1 MNCKASSIPCG
12 GEGMQAVFAKILNMS
27 ITGSI
32 VIAVVLLA
40 RLFLKRAPKIYSYAL
55 WAVVLFRLL
64 CPLSITAGLSVLKP
78 IPVTTTPGISS
89 VSYQPVQ
96 QAVKYSSRTVMEVQQ
111 EQMPVQEAE
120 QPKQGVSPMEIAAYL
135 WLAGASMMALYSVAQ
150 YLALRHRLAEAVP
163 LREEIYLADSISSP
177 FVMGILRPRIYLT
190 SSTPRPERRFI
201 VAHERH
207 HICRGDPLWKLLG
220 YAALCL
226 HWFNPLV
233 WLAFALAGKDMEM
246 SCDEAVIKRLGEHIR
261 ADYSQALLRLA
272 THKRMVSGMP
282 LAFGEGDTK
291 RRVLNMAKWKK
302 PKVWVSILCVALCL
316 VILAACAL
324 NPKQEEKPLEEMTRT
339 TGPADIGAWEL
350 FFILP
355 EGCTEEM
362 QEKGDG
368 KWRDSREG
376 CVIIMTDGQS
386 TIGGVM
392 AFPIPENFSADNWD
406 WLQELDLPEWQD
418 ETLGYSAGGA
428 PGDEVSV
435 EFFSD
440 VPEGQERTV
449 LNEHNLYFYEGWV
462 YDLWFDKLT
471 VKPEV
476 MDAILDT
483 VNLGEPKSNHTTLPY
498 EIGELPQGY
507 AAGVSAEGNIL
518 ISNWKGMVG
527 CITSYPIPE
536 GVYDPNDDAYL
547 WLEDVGIPDLENPS
561 LTISG
566 MFSWGGSNGCALTV
580 VDNLENPTVQRTHYF
595 RFAGNTLYDFWLDDL
610 TVDEVARSAIQQAVV
625 YQGPVTQQ
633 EAPPQQKELTFYL
646 EGMEEKAMATLY
658 AGDGYSLYIF
668 DEDWVYYLDDG
679 QPVWESRFNPDVKL
693 SVIHLK
699 DMPLSV
705 AQGWVRLKF
714 EGFDLIEDNQGGLGG
729 TNAENIMA
737 DVRLIPSQDDV
748 YAVSS
753 IYPMEAAEG
762 FGTRLAV
769 MADTFTLTSPTA
781 GAELSED
788 ETAFAKAQAVMM
800 GLQDVPALIQT
811 ECRYQNT
818 PEKDYMETFCYDIEL
833 GFLRVTT
840 TADGLDHAQLYVND
854 RYYTNAGSE
863 TSPEPIWVEAQAPSE
878 FSSPWLGSFNFIRH
892 YVTYVDTLLDGEKT
906 SCLFRVNALFE
917 DTPDAADHYFVTFD
931 FYDADFIAVYLQV
944 NPGRDDAYT
953 LTQSIVTTDPQP
965 IAEQLNG
972 EYIRAAK

>member
-1 MNCKASSIPCG
+1 
-12 GEGMQAVFAKILNMS
+12 MQAVFTKILNMS

-32 VIAVVLLA
+32 AITVVLLA

-78 IPVTTTPGISS
+78 IPVTTTPGISA

-120 QPKQGVSPMEIAAYL
+120 QPKYGVSPMEIAAYL

-150 YLALRHRLAEAVP
+150 YLALRRKLAEAAP
-163 LREEIYLADSISSP
+163 LQEEIYLADRIASP
-177 FVMGILRPRIYLT
+177 FVMGVFRPRIYLP
-190 SSTPRPERRFI
+190 SSTPMVERRFI

-207 HICRGDPLWKLLG
+207 HIRRGDPLWKLLG
-220 YAALCL
+220 YCALCL

-233 WLAFALAGKDMEM
+233 WLAFCLAGKDMEM

-272 THKRMVSGMP
+272 THKRIVSGMP

-291 RRVLNMAKWKK
+291 GRVRNMAKWKK
-302 PKVWVSILCVALCL
+302 PKVWVSVLCVALCL

-324 NPKQEEKPLEEMTRT
+324 NPKQKETETDGKTQIV
-339 TGPADIGAWEL
+339 GPARIVIRDFRFRIPAGCITEKREKNIYEQTDDGLDVAYWE
-350 FFILP
+350 FV
-355 EGCTEEM
+355 
-362 QEKGDG
+362 DG
-368 KWRDSREG
+368 KS
-376 CVIIMTDGQS
+376 I
-386 TIGGVM
+386 IGGVNT
-392 AFPIPENFSADNWD
+392 FRIPEDFSADNWD

-418 ETLGYSAGGA
+418 DTLGYSAGGA

-449 LNEHNLYFYEGWV
+449 LNEHTLYFYEGWI

-476 MDAILDT
+476 MAAILDT
-483 VNLGEPKSNHTTLPY
+483 VSLGEPKPNPTTLPY

-507 AAGVSAEGNIL
+507 DAAVTAEGNIL
-518 ISNWKGMVG
+518 IDNLQGKVG
-527 CITSYPIPE
+527 FITSYPIPE
-536 GVYDPNDDAYL
+536 GVYDPNDGAYL
-547 WLEDVGIPDLENPS
+547 WLEDVGVPDLEDPNLYVAGVFSWKGSNSCS
-561 LTISG
+561 LTVEDD
-566 MFSWGGSNGCALTV
+566 AQ
-580 VDNLENPTVQRTHYF
+580 NPTVKRTHYF

-610 TVDEVARSAIQQAVV
+610 AVDEVTRSAIRQAVV
-625 YQGPVTQQ
+625 YQEPATQQ
-633 EAPPQQKELTFYL
+633 TELTFYV

-705 AQGWVRLKF
+705 AQGWVRRRF
-714 EGFDLIEDNQGGLGG
+714 EGFNLIEDNRGGLGG
-729 TNAENIMA
+729 TNAEGIMA
-737 DVRLIPSQDDV
+737 DLRLISSEDDV
-748 YAVSS
+748 YALCCV
-753 IYPMEAAEG
+753 YPLEAAEG

-769 MADTFTLTSPTA
+769 MADTFALTAPAATQ
-781 GAELSED
+781 ELSE
-788 ETAFAKAQAVMM
+788 EEIAFSKAQAVMM

-818 PEKDYMETFCYDIEL
+818 PEKDYIETFCYDNEL

-863 TSPEPIWVEAQAPSE
+863 TSPEPIWVESQAPSE
-878 FSSPWLGSFNFIRH
+878 RSGPWLGNFNFIRH
-892 YVTYVDTLLDGEKT
+892 YVTYVDTLLDGENT
-906 SCLFRVNALFE
+906 SYMFQVNAPFE
-917 DTPDAADHYFVTFD
+917 DTPDAADHYFATFD
-931 FYDADFIAVYLQV
+931 FDAEGNFIDVYLQI
-944 NPGRDDAYT
+944 NPVRDDAYT
-953 LTQSIVTTDPQP
+953 LTQSIVATDPQV
-965 IAEQLNG
+965 ITAKLNG
-972 EYIRAAK
+972 ESLRTTK

>member
-1 MNCKASSIPCG
+1 
-12 GEGMQAVFAKILNMS
+12 MQAVFAKILNMS
-27 ITGSI
+27 LTGSI

-40 RLFLKRAPKIYSYAL
+40 RLTLKRVPKIYSYAL

-78 IPVTTTPGISS
+78 IPVTTTPGISA
-89 VSYQPVQ
+89 VSYQPVA
-96 QAVKYSSRTVMEVQQ
+96 QAVRENT
-111 EQMPVQEAE
+111 PAPIRQEA
-120 QPKQGVSPMEIAAYL
+120 VSPQPAEQSETSPMQIAAYI
-135 WLAGASMMALYSVAQ
+135 WLSGASVMAAYSVAQ
-150 YLALRHRLAEAVP
+150 YGILRRRLAEAAP
-163 LREEIYLADSISSP
+163 LQGEIYLADRISSP
-177 FVMGILRPRIYLT
+177 FVMGVFRPRIYLP
-190 SSTPRPERRFI
+190 SSTPMLERRFI

-207 HICRGDPLWKLLG
+207 HIRRGDPLWKLLG

-233 WLAFALAGKDMEM
+233 WLAFCLAGKDMEM

-272 THKRMVSGMP
+272 THKRIVSGMP

-291 RRVLNMAKWKK
+291 GRVMNMAKWKK
-302 PKVWVSILCVALCL
+302 PKVWVSALCAGLCL

-324 NPKQEEKPLEEMTRT
+324 NPKQEEESLGELPRIE
-339 TGPADIGAWEL
+339 GPADIGAWEL
-350 FFILP
+350 WFILP
-355 EGCTEEM
+355 KGCTYEM
-362 QEKGDG
+362 
-368 KWRDSREG
+368 RE
-376 CVIIMTDGQS
+376 IENDIYKDTRLTHDHIMTDGQN

-392 AFPIPENFSADNWD
+392 AFPIPEDFSADNWD
-406 WLQELDLPEWQD
+406 WLHELDLPEWQD

-428 PGDEVSV
+428 PGVEVSV

-449 LNEHNLYFYEGWV
+449 LNEHTLYFYEGWI

-476 MDAILDT
+476 MAVILDT
-483 VNLGEPKSNHTTLPY
+483 VSLGEPKPNPTTLPY

-507 AAGVSAEGNIL
+507 DAAVTAEGNIL
-518 ISNWKGMVG
+518 IDNLQGKVG
-527 CITSYPIPE
+527 FITSYPIPE

-547 WLEDVGIPDLENPS
+547 WLEDVGVEDLEDPN

-566 MFSWGGSNGCALTV
+566 MFSWSDSNGCALTV
-580 VDNLENPTVQRTHYF
+580 VDNLENPTVSRTHYF

-610 TVDEVARSAIQQAVV
+610 AVDEVTRSAIRQAVV
-625 YQGPVTQQ
+625 YQEPATQQ
-633 EAPPQQKELTFYL
+633 TELTFYV

-668 DEDWVYYLDDG
+668 DENWVYYLDDG

-693 SVIHLK
+693 SVIHLQ
-699 DMPLSV
+699 DMPLSA
-705 AQGWVRLKF
+705 AQQWVRRRF
-714 EGFDLIEDNQGGLGG
+714 EGFDLIEDNRGGLGG

-769 MADTFTLTSPTA
+769 MADTFALASPAATQ
-781 GAELSED
+781 ELSE
-788 ETAFAKAQAVMM
+788 EEIAFSKAQAVMM

-818 PEKDYMETFCYDIEL
+818 PEKDYMETFCYDSEL

-863 TSPEPIWVEAQAPSE
+863 TSPEPIWVESEAPSE
-878 FSSPWLGSFNFIRH
+878 WSGPWLGSFNFIRH
-892 YVTYVDTLLDGEKT
+892 YVTYVDKLLEGEKT
-906 SCLFRVNALFE
+906 RYLFQVNAPFE
-917 DTPDAADHYFVTFD
+917 DTPGAANVYAATFD
-931 FYDADFIAVYLQV
+931 FDAEGNFIDVYLQI
-944 NPGRDDAYT
+944 NILRDDAYT
-953 LTQSIVTTDPQP
+953 LTQSIVTTDPQV
-965 IAEQLNG
+965 IAAKLNG
-972 EYIRAAK
+972 EMIRATK

>member
-1 MNCKASSIPCG
+1 
-12 GEGMQAVFAKILNMS
+12 MQAVFTKIINMS
-27 ITGSI
+27 LTGSI

-40 RLFLKRAPKIYSYAL
+40 RLTLKRAPKIYSYAL

-78 IPVTTTPGISS
+78 IPVTTTPGISA

-111 EQMPVQEAE
+111 EQMPVQKAE
-120 QPKQGVSPMEIAAYL
+120 QPKHGVSPMEIAAYL

-150 YLALRHRLAEAVP
+150 YLALRRRLAEAAP
-163 LREEIYLADSISSP
+163 LQGEIYLADRISSP
-177 FVMGILRPRIYLT
+177 FVMGIFQPRIYLP
-190 SSTPRPERRFI
+190 SSTPMNERRFI

-207 HICRGDPLWKLLG
+207 HIRRGDPLWKLLG
-220 YAALCL
+220 YCALCL

-233 WLAFALAGKDMEM
+233 WLAFCLAGKDMEM

-291 RRVLNMAKWKK
+291 GRVRNMAKWKK
-302 PKVWVSILCVALCL
+302 PKVWVSVLCAGLCL

-324 NPKQEEKPLEEMTRT
+324 NPKQKETETDGKTQIV
-339 TGPADIGAWEL
+339 GPARIVIRDFRFRIPAGCITEKREKNIYEQTDDGLDVAYWE
-350 FFILP
+350 FV
-355 EGCTEEM
+355 
-362 QEKGDG
+362 DG
-368 KWRDSREG
+368 KS
-376 CVIIMTDGQS
+376 I
-386 TIGGVM
+386 IGGVNT
-392 AFPIPENFSADNWD
+392 FRIPENFSADNWD

-418 ETLGYSAGGA
+418 DTLGYSAGGA
-428 PGDEVSV
+428 PGVEVSV

-449 LNEHNLYFYEGWV
+449 LNEHTLYFYEGWI

-471 VKPEV
+471 AKPEV
-476 MDAILDT
+476 MAAILDT
-483 VNLGEPKSNHTTLPY
+483 VSLGAPKPNPTTLPY

-507 AAGVSAEGNIL
+507 DAAVTAEGNIL
-518 ISNWKGMVG
+518 IDNLQGKVG
-527 CITSYPIPE
+527 FITSYPIPE
-536 GVYDPNDDAYL
+536 GVYDPNDGAYL
-547 WLEDVGIPDLENPS
+547 WLEDVGVEDLENPN
-561 LTISG
+561 LTVTG

-580 VDNLENPTVQRTHYF
+580 VDDLENPTVQRTHYF
-595 RFAGNTLYDFWLDDL
+595 RFTENTLYDFWLDDL
-610 TVDEVARSAIQQAVV
+610 AVDEVTRSAIRQAVV
-625 YQGPVTQQ
+625 YQEPATQQ
-633 EAPPQQKELTFYL
+633 TELTFYV

-668 DEDWVYYLDDG
+668 DENWVYYLDDG

-705 AQGWVRLKF
+705 AQGWVRRRF

-781 GAELSED
+781 GAELSEE
-788 ETAFAKAQAVMM
+788 ETAFAKAQAVMQ
-800 GLQDVPALIQT
+800 GLQDVPVLIQT

-818 PEKDYMETFCYDIEL
+818 PEKDYIETFCYDSEL

-840 TADGLDHAQLYVND
+840 TADGLDHAELYVND

-863 TSPEPIWVEAQAPSE
+863 TSPEPIWVESEAPSE
-878 FSSPWLGSFNFIRH
+878 WSGPWLGNFNFIRH
-892 YVTYVDTLLDGEKT
+892 YVTYVDTLLDGENT
-906 SCLFRVNALFE
+906 SYMFQVNAPFE
-917 DTPDAADHYFVTFD
+917 DTPDAADHYFATFD
-931 FYDADFIAVYLQV
+931 FDAEGNFIDVYLQI
-944 NPGRDDAYT
+944 NPVRDDAYT
-953 LTQSIVTTDPQP
+953 LTQSIVATDPQV
-965 IAEQLNG
+965 ITAKLNG
-972 EYIRAAK
+972 ESLRTTK

>member
-1 MNCKASSIPCG
+1 
-12 GEGMQAVFAKILNMS
+12 MQAVFVKILNMS
-27 ITGSI
+27 LTGSI

-40 RLFLKRAPKIYSYAL
+40 RLTLKRAPKIYSYAL

-78 IPVTTTPGISS
+78 LPVTTTPGIST
-89 VSYQPVQ
+89 VSYQSVARAVRENTPAPIQQ
-96 QAVKYSSRTVMEVQQ
+96 QAVPTQTAQQ
-111 EQMPVQEAE
+111 PE
-120 QPKQGVSPMEIAAYL
+120 VSPMQIAAYI
-135 WLAGASMMALYSVAQ
+135 WLAGASMMALYSVVQ
-150 YLALRHRLAEAVP
+150 YFALRRRLAEAAP
-163 LREEIYLADSISSP
+163 LQGEIYLADRISSP
-177 FVMGILRPRIYLT
+177 FVMGIFRPRIYLP
-190 SSTPRPERRFI
+190 SSTPMLERRFI

-207 HICRGDPLWKLLG
+207 HIRRGDPLWKLLG

-233 WLAFALAGKDMEM
+233 WLAFCLAGKDMEM

-291 RRVLNMAKWKK
+291 GRVRNMAKWKK
-302 PKVWVSILCVALCL
+302 PKVWVSALCVVLCL

-324 NPKQEEKPLEEMTRT
+324 NPKQEEKPLEDLTQIE
-339 TGPADIGAWEL
+339 GPADIGAWEL
-350 FFILP
+350 WFILP
-355 EGCTEEM
+355 KGCTYEM
-362 QEKGDG
+362 
-368 KWRDSREG
+368 RE
-376 CVIIMTDGQS
+376 IENDIYKDTRLTHDHIMTDGQN

-392 AFPIPENFSADNWD
+392 AFPIPEDFSADNWD
-406 WLQELDLPEWQD
+406 WLHELDLPEWQD

-449 LNEHNLYFYEGWV
+449 LNEHTLYFYEGWI

-476 MDAILDT
+476 MAAILDT
-483 VNLGEPKSNHTTLPY
+483 VSLGEPKPNPTTLPY

-507 AAGVSAEGNIL
+507 DAGVTAEGNIL
-518 ISNWKGMVG
+518 IANLWGKVG
-527 CITSYPIPE
+527 LITSYPIPE
-536 GVYDPNDDAYL
+536 GVYDPNDGAYL
-547 WLEDVGIPDLENPS
+547 WLEDVGIPDLENPN
-561 LTISG
+561 LTMTG

-580 VDNLENPTVQRTHYF
+580 VDDLENPTVQRTHYF
-595 RFAGNTLYDFWLDDL
+595 RFTESTLYDFWLDDL
-610 TVDEVARSAIQQAVV
+610 AVDEVTRSAIQKAVV
-625 YQGPVTQQ
+625 YQEPAKQQ
-633 EAPPQQKELTFYL
+633 TELTFYV
-646 EGMEEKAMATLY
+646 EGMEETAMATLY

-668 DEDWVYYLDDG
+668 DENWVYYLDDG

-705 AQGWVRLKF
+705 AQGWVRRRF

-737 DVRLIPSQDDV
+737 DVRLISSEDDV
-748 YAVSS
+748 YALCCV
-753 IYPMEAAEG
+753 YPMEAAEG

-769 MADTFTLTSPTA
+769 MADTFTLTTLA
-781 GAELSED
+781 AAQELSE
-788 ETAFAKAQAVMM
+788 EEIAFAKAQAVMM

-818 PEKDYMETFCYDIEL
+818 PEKDYIETFCYDSEI
-833 GFLRVTT
+833 GFQRVTT

-854 RYYTNAGSE
+854 RYYTNVGSE
-863 TSPEPIWVEAQAPSE
+863 TSPEPIWVESEAPSE
-878 FSSPWLGSFNFIRH
+878 WSGPWLGNFNFIRH

-906 SCLFRVNALFE
+906 SYLFQVNALFE
-917 DTPDAADHYFVTFD
+917 DTPDAADHYFATFD
-931 FYDADFIAVYLQV
+931 FDAEGNFIDVYLQI
-944 NPGRDDAYT
+944 NPVRDDAYT
-953 LTQSIVTTDPQP
+953 LTQSVVTTDPQV
-965 IAEQLNG
+965 IAAKLSG
-972 EYIRAAK
+972 EMIRATK

>member
-1 MNCKASSIPCG
+1 
-12 GEGMQAVFAKILNMS
+12 MQAVFTRILNMS
-27 ITGSI
+27 LTGSI

-78 IPVTTTPGISS
+78 LPVTTTPGIST
-89 VSYQPVQ
+89 VSYQSVA
-96 QAVKYSSRTVMEVQQ
+96 QAVRENTPAPIRQQ
-111 EQMPVQEAE
+111 VAPAQPAE
-120 QPKQGVSPMEIAAYL
+120 QPETSPMQIAAYI
-135 WLAGASMMALYSVAQ
+135 WAAGASVMVAYSIAQ
-150 YLALRHRLAEAVP
+150 YLILRRKLAEAMP
-163 LREEIYLADSISSP
+163 LQGEIYLADRISSP
-177 FVMGILRPRIYLT
+177 FVMGIFQPRIYLP
-190 SSTPRPERRFI
+190 SSTPMNERRFI

-207 HICRGDPLWKLLG
+207 HIRRGDPLWKLLG

-233 WLAFALAGKDMEM
+233 WLAFCLAGKDMEM

-291 RRVLNMAKWKK
+291 GRVRNMAKWKK
-302 PKVWVSILCVALCL
+302 PKVWVSALCVVLCL

-324 NPKQEEKPLEEMTRT
+324 NPKQKETETDGKTQIV
-339 TGPADIGAWEL
+339 GPARIVIRDFRFRIPAGCITEKREKNIYEQTDDGLDVAYWE
-350 FFILP
+350 FV
-355 EGCTEEM
+355 
-362 QEKGDG
+362 DG
-368 KWRDSREG
+368 KS
-376 CVIIMTDGQS
+376 I
-386 TIGGVM
+386 IGGVNT
-392 AFPIPENFSADNWD
+392 FRIPENFSADNWD

-449 LNEHNLYFYEGWV
+449 LNEHTLYFYEGWI

-476 MDAILDT
+476 MAAILDT
-483 VNLGEPKSNHTTLPY
+483 VSLGAPKPNPTTLPY

-507 AAGVSAEGNIL
+507 DAAVTAEGNIL
-518 ISNWKGMVG
+518 IDNLQGKVG
-527 CITSYPIPE
+527 FVTSYPIPE

-547 WLEDVGIPDLENPS
+547 WLEDVGVEDLENPN
-561 LTISG
+561 LTVTG

-595 RFAGNTLYDFWLDDL
+595 QFAGNTLYDFWLDDL
-610 TVDEVARSAIQQAVV
+610 AVDEVTRSAIRQAVV
-625 YQGPVTQQ
+625 YQEPATQQ
-633 EAPPQQKELTFYL
+633 TELTFYV

-699 DMPLSV
+699 DMPLSA
-705 AQGWVRLKF
+705 AQQWVQSRF

-762 FGTRLAV
+762 FGPRLAV
-769 MADTFTLTSPTA
+769 MADTFALASPAATQ
-781 GAELSED
+781 ELSE
-788 ETAFAKAQAVMM
+788 EEIAFSKAQAVMM

-818 PEKDYMETFCYDIEL
+818 PEKDYIETFCYDSEI
-833 GFLRVTT
+833 GFQRVTT

-863 TSPEPIWVEAQAPSE
+863 TSSEPIWVESEAPSE
-878 FSSPWLGSFNFIRH
+878 RSGPWLGNFNFIRH
-892 YVTYVDTLLDGEKT
+892 YVTYVDTLLDGENT
-906 SCLFRVNALFE
+906 SYMFQVNAPFE
-917 DTPDAADHYFVTFD
+917 DTPDAADHYFATFD
-931 FYDADFIAVYLQV
+931 FDAEGNFIDVYLQI
-944 NPGRDDAYT
+944 NPVRDDAYT
-953 LTQSIVTTDPQP
+953 LTQSIITTDPQV
-965 IAEQLNG
+965 ITAKLNG
-972 EYIRAAK
+972 ESLRTTK

>member
-1 MNCKASSIPCG
+1 
-12 GEGMQAVFAKILNMS
+12 MQAVFAKILNMS

-96 QAVKYSSRTVMEVQQ
+96 QAVKYSGRTVMEVQQ

-150 YLALRHRLAEAVP
+150 HLALRHRLAEAVP

-428 PGDEVSV
+428 PGVEVSV

-449 LNEHNLYFYEGWV
+449 LNEHTLYFYEGWI

-476 MDAILDT
+476 MVAILDT
-483 VNLGEPKSNHTTLPY
+483 VSLGEPKPNPTTLPN
-498 EIGELPQGY
+498 EIGEL
-507 AAGVSAEGNIL
+507 
-518 ISNWKGMVG
+518 
-527 CITSYPIPE
+527 
-536 GVYDPNDDAYL
+536 
-547 WLEDVGIPDLENPS
+547 
-561 LTISG
+561 
-566 MFSWGGSNGCALTV
+566 
-580 VDNLENPTVQRTHYF
+580 
-595 RFAGNTLYDFWLDDL
+595 
-610 TVDEVARSAIQQAVV
+610 
-625 YQGPVTQQ
+625 
-633 EAPPQQKELTFYL
+633 PQQKELTFYL
-646 EGMEEKAMATLY
+646 EGMEERAMATLY

-668 DEDWVYYLDDG
+668 DENWVYYLDDG

-781 GAELSED
+781 GAELSEE
-788 ETAFAKAQAVMM
+788 ETAFAKAQAVMQ
-800 GLQDVPALIQT
+800 GLQDVPVLIQT

-818 PEKDYMETFCYDIEL
+818 PEKDYIETFCYDSEI
-833 GFLRVTT
+833 GFLHVTT

-892 YVTYVDTLLDGEKT
+892 YVTYVDTLLEGEKT